1 MNEDDL
7 EAHNAEE
14 AIVDVEE
21 NKGKEASRIWFSTA
35 EAMETI
41 MGVLVNL
48 FEKESDSD
56 LFEEESMDSGCE
68 DNEEEES
75 MASSKST
82 TAPVVSL
89 SEQITTSN
97 RVKSYLIQ
105 QLSSRALLEMVA
117 EKTTMIEPELIA
129 FFDSYN
135 QVGG

>member
-7 EAHNAEE
+7 QHHNAEE

-48 FEKESDSD
+48 FEKDSDSD

-68 DNEEEES
+68 DNEEES
-75 MASSKST
+75 MSSSKST
-82 TAPVVSL
+82 ATTAVVSL
-89 SEQITTSN
+89 SEQTTTSN
-97 RVKSYLIQ
+97 RVKSYLI
-105 QLSSRALLEMVA
+105 
-117 EKTTMIEPELIA
+117 
-129 FFDSYN
+129 
-135 QVGG
+135 